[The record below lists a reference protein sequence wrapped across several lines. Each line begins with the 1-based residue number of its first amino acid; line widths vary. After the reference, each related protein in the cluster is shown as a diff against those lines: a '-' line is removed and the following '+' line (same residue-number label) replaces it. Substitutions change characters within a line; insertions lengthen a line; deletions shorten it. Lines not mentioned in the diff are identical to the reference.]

1 LTNHDHLITLQ
12 KNKGGNMPQLDT
24 TIDRSAETLERLM
37 AAIVAA
43 GTMKI
48 DPAAAKAILFVFCAN
63 QEPAEA

>member
-1 LTNHDHLITLQ
+1 
-12 KNKGGNMPQLDT
+12 MPELDT

-37 AAIVAA
+37 AAIVTA

-48 DPAAAKAILFVFCAN
+48 DPTAAQAILLLFCAN

>member
-1 LTNHDHLITLQ
+1 
-12 KNKGGNMPQLDT
+12 MPELDT

-37 AAIVAA
+37 AAIVTA

-48 DPAAAKAILFVFCAN
+48 DPAAAKAILLLFCAN

>member
-1 LTNHDHLITLQ
+1 
-12 KNKGGNMPQLDT
+12 MPELDT
-24 TIDRSAETLERLM
+24 PIDRSAETLERLM

-48 DPAAAKAILFVFCAN
+48 DPTATKAILLLFCVN

>member
-1 LTNHDHLITLQ
+1 
-12 KNKGGNMPQLDT
+12 MPELDT
-24 TIDRSAETLERLM
+24 PMDRSAETLERLM

-48 DPAAAKAILFVFCAN
+48 DATAAKAILFVFCAN